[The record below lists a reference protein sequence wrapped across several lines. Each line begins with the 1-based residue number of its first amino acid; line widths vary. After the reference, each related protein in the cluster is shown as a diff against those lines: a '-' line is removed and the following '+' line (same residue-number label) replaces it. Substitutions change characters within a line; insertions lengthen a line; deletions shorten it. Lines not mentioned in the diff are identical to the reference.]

1 MTDQIGR
8 VLGDRY
14 RLTAPVGAGASAHV
28 FLADDVRLHRQVAVK
43 LLHSGIAQDAVFLRR
58 FRAEAR
64 SIAKLNHPNIV
75 GVHDWS
81 EGEEDEPYL
90 VLEYLAGGSLRALL
104 DTGYRL
110 SLAQVRK
117 VGIEAAEALKVAH
130 AEGYV
135 HRDIKPANLL
145 FGDDGRLR
153 IADFGLA
160 SSLIEAAFTEPGGGP
175 IGTVKYAVPEQ
186 ATGVRLDTKADIYA
200 LGLVLIEA
208 VTGTVPLLAE
218 TMAGIIMRRS
228 NEAVPVPEAMGPL
241 RPILER
247 MGQPLP
253 ADRPTAHE
261 VIEALTAV
269 TGPGLGSDAP
279 LPLVGAID
287 LRATT
292 APGDA
297 TMMPGSRLST
307 DADDAGLPIGQGR
320 PSPKRVALFD
330 QEKIDGGHPIDR
342 AGQPPSGQ
350 SPPGQSTPGQSP
362 GGQPTPEE
370 PPAGPSPAGGGHG
383 SRLSGRA
390 NRLRIGLAL
399 VLVAGLI
406 GGGWFVWQ
414 ALRPASA
421 TIPNVD
427 SMVLAD
433 AQQRLSETQ
442 RAAGDG
448 LAWKITVRRSFNETV
463 QQGAVV
469 SQQPPAGERLDDGG
483 RITLIVS
490 DGPPPVAVP
499 PDIVGRTE
507 PEVEAVL
514 VAGGLRKGAV
524 VTQADEAA
532 PAGQLLTWRFGE
544 VDRPAAVPK
553 GSKVDLVLSAGPAPR
568 QVPGLAGMTLEQATA
583 ELAKIGLGVAAVEEF
598 HPTVKAGEVIRT
610 NEATGS
616 EIPRDAKVT
625 VVVSKG
631 PDLVTVPSIK
641 GLTLEE
647 AYDRLEAAGL
657 VVGEVFGN
665 GRGKPDST
673 DPDSGQKV
681 VRGTKVDIILKR

>member
-14 RLTAPVGAGASAHV
+14 RLTAPIGAGASAHV

-43 LLHSGIAQDAVFLRR
+43 LLHSGIAQDVLFLRR

-64 SIAKLNHPNIV
+64 SISKLNHPNIV
-75 GVHDWS
+75 GIHDWS
-81 EGEEDEPYL
+81 EGEEEEPYL

-117 VGIEAAEALKVAH
+117 VGIEAAQALEVAH
-130 AEGYV
+130 VNGYV

-160 SSLIEAAFTEPGGGP
+160 SSLLEAAFTEPGGGA

-186 ATGVRLDTKADIYA
+186 ATGARLDAKADIYA

-208 VTGTVPLLAE
+208 VTGTIPLLAE
-218 TMAGIIMRRS
+218 TMAGIIMRRGK
-228 NEAVPVPEAMGPL
+228 EAVPVPEAMGPL

-247 MGQPLP
+247 MGQPDP
-253 ADRPTAHE
+253 VDRPTAGQ
-261 VIEALTAV
+261 VIEALTSV
-269 TGPGLGSDAP
+269 TGPELGSDAP

-287 LRATT
+287 FRTTT
-292 APGDA
+292 ARGDM

-307 DADDAGLPIGQGR
+307 DADAAGSPIGQGG
-320 PSPKRVALFD
+320 PSPKRVTVFD
-330 QEKIDGGHPIDR
+330 QEKVDGRNPLDR
-342 AGQPPSGQ
+342 AGQPPAG
-350 SPPGQSTPGQSP
+350 P
-362 GGQPTPEE
+362 
-370 PPAGPSPAGGGHG
+370 PPAGSPPAGRPPVGPPPAGVGRG
-383 SRLSGRA
+383 SRLPGRA
-390 NRLRIGLAL
+390 NRLRLGVAL
-399 VLVAGLI
+399 VLVVGLI
-406 GGGWFVWQ
+406 GGGWFVRQ

-427 SMVLAD
+427 SMVLAE
-433 AQQRLSETQ
+433 AQRRLAETQ
-442 RAAGDG
+442 RSAGDG
-448 LAWKITVRRSFNETV
+448 LAWKITVRKSFNETV
-463 QQGAVV
+463 QQGAVIR
-469 SQQPPAGERLDDGG
+469 QEPPAGERLDDGG

-499 PDIVGRTE
+499 PDMIGRSE
-507 PEVEAVL
+507 PEVEAAL
-514 VAGGLRKGAV
+514 VAAGLGKGAV
-524 VTQADEAA
+524 VTLPDEAV

-544 VDRPAAVPK
+544 VDRPTSLPK

-568 QVPGLAGMTLEQATA
+568 QVPDLAGMTFEQATA
-583 ELAKIGLGVAAVEEF
+583 ELAKIGLGVAEVEEF

-610 NEATGS
+610 KEATGS

-631 PDLVTVPSIK
+631 PDLVTVPSVK

-647 AYDRLEAAGL
+647 AYDRLEGAGL

-681 VRGTKVDIILKR
+681 ARGTKVDIILKR